1 MVWFIITALVVYL
14 FYYVWLIRKYDKN
27 GKLKV
32 KKVKGK
38 KTGKRKNT
46 DIEYQEPKIPSEI
59 QILIIKYRLD
69 MSKINYRGLLK
80 LVGFVCAIDIAFVT
94 TVVSFVK
101 TDNPYILLGVGALL
115 VIPTI
120 LISFALLGK
129 LFKKK
134 GLVLNDKTT
143 NKHKKKRK

>member
-14 FYYVWLIRKYDKN
+14 FYYIWIIRKYDKF
-27 GKLKV
+27 GRLKV
-32 KKVKGK
+32 RKKGGK
-38 KTGKRKNT
+38 IFGKNKNA
-46 DIEYQEPKIPSEI
+46 DIEYQEPKIPAEI

-94 TVVSFVK
+94 TIVSFVK
-101 TDNPYILLGVGALL
+101 SDNPYILLGVGALL

-134 GLVLNDKTT
+134 GLTKNV
-143 NKHKKKRK
+143 

>member
-1 MVWFIITALVVYL
+1 MIWFILTTIVVYL
-14 FYYVWLIRKYDKN
+14 FYYAWIIRKYDKT
-27 GKLKV
+27 GKAKV
-32 KKVKGK
+32 KKA
-38 KTGKRKNT
+38 KRKSNKKNENVE
-46 DIEYQEPKIPSEI
+46 IVYEEPKIPAEI
-59 QILIIKYRLD
+59 QILIVKYRLD

-80 LVGFVCAIDIAFVT
+80 LVGFVCAIDIAFIT

-101 TDNPYILLGVGALL
+101 SDNPYILLGVGALL

-134 GLVLNDKTT
+134 GLVLNDKT
-143 NKHKKKRK
+143 NKKHKRNRK

>member
-38 KTGKRKNT
+38 KIGKRKNT

-143 NKHKKKRK
+143 NKHKEKRK

>member
-14 FYYVWLIRKYDKN
+14 FYYVWLIRKYDKY

-32 KKVKGK
+32 RKKRRLFGK
-38 KTGKRKNT
+38 NKKS

-59 QILIIKYRLD
+59 QILIIKYHLD

-120 LISFALLGK
+120 LISYTLLGT

-143 NKHKKKRK
+143 NKHTRKGK

>member
-1 MVWFIITALVVYL
+1 MVWFILTVIVVYL
-14 FYYVWLIRKYDKN
+14 FYYIWIIRKYDKN

-32 KKVKGK
+32 RKTKGK
-38 KTGKRKNT
+38 LFGKKNAE
-46 DIEYQEPKIPSEI
+46 IEYEEPKIPAEI
-59 QILIIKYRLD
+59 QILIVKYRLD

-80 LVGFVCAIDIAFVT
+80 LVGFVCAIDIAFIT
-94 TVVSFVK
+94 TMVSFVK
-101 TDNPYILLGVGALL
+101 SDNPYILLGVGALL

-143 NKHKKKRK
+143 KKQSRNRK